1 MAASRTETLHS
12 YMQRLLG
19 STETRANPSRRKQKA
34 AVGLSM
40 HRRHK
45 RKGA

>member
-1 MAASRTETLHS
+1 MAAARAETLHS

-19 STETRANPSRRKQKA
+19 STETRADPSRRKPKV

-45 RKGA
+45 RKAT

>member
-1 MAASRTETLHS
+1 MAAPRAETLHS

-19 STETRANPSRRKQKA
+19 SPETRADPSKRKQKA

-45 RKGA
+45 RKAT